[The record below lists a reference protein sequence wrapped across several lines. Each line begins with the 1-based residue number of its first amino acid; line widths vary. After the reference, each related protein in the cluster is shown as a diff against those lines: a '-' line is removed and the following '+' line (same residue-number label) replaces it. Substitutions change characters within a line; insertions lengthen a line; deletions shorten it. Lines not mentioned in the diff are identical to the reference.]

1 MYTLLT
7 RITALIAVLLPSLAI
22 AQGQQRSKYAGVLD
36 PIDWGATPEAVFGKI
51 KGELDASYKDQLKTS
66 DSIKI
71 DRLMR
76 QKADEV
82 QRVRDSLLRFDGGQT
97 GYESSLLA
105 NEVLPGQNEALVRV
119 DDRRGQRY
127 FVFRDDRLWKVVVTY
142 NVSSIGTFPQF
153 LDQIRGKY
161 GAPKKVSFSD
171 EGGERR
177 MKTALWED
185 EHTRM
190 VAEDH
195 SDFYSSYVIKYIQVG
210 EGTRLEE
217 ARNAAPRDRRSAGEA
232 RAEGLMADIFEEDRG
247 GASDDLV
254 DQITGVEA
262 TVDLESGRP
271 ATYAPPPMAE
281 DDEPTKKKPAQRG
294 KKPAGKKDPPKKPA
308 EPAIIF

>member
-1 MYTLLT
+1 MNTALA
-7 RITALIAVLLPSLAI
+7 RITALLVVLLPSIALA
-22 AQGQQRSKYAGVLD
+22 QTPPKSKYATVLA
-36 PIDWGATPEAVFGKI
+36 PIDWGASPDQVFGKI
-51 KGELDASYKDQLKTS
+51 KGELDESYKEQLKTS
-66 DSIKI
+66 DTIKI

-76 QKADEV
+76 QKADDL
-82 QRVRDSLLRFDGGQT
+82 QRVRDGLIRFDGGQT
-97 GYESSLLA
+97 GYESSLLQ
-105 NEVLPGQNEALVRV
+105 NEVLPGQNEALVRI

-127 FVFRDDRLWKVVVTY
+127 FIFRDNRLWKVVVTY
-142 NVSSIGTFPQF
+142 NVSSTGTFPQF
-153 LDQIRGKY
+153 LDQVRGKY

-185 EHTRM
+185 EHTRL

-210 EGTRLEE
+210 EGTRLED
-217 ARNAAPRDRRSAGEA
+217 ARTSAPRDRTSASEH

-254 DQITGVEA
+254 DEITGVEA

-271 ATYAPPPMAE
+271 ATYAPPPMA
-281 DDEPTKKKPAQRG
+281 DDTVPEKKKPQRG
-294 KKPAGKKDPPKKPA
+294 KKPAGKKDPPAKPA